1 MDRTGRVGLVAS
13 NDAFDDRYDLR
24 EFAPTTDAQGAPSA
38 ETEAWM
44 HAVELGFHET
54 HPDAE
59 GAARM
64 ASHFIADQETFLG
77 VYVREPLPGS
87 VDETWPAGT
96 FTWFGKRLTWG
107 EGASVDT
114 QAISAVTVRPTER
127 RRGILRRMMTHAL
140 ERGVAEGYAVASLTA
155 SEGTIYRRFG
165 FGCAIR
171 ERAVTVRRERALPLL
186 APTTGTV
193 TIVTPEWLAEGTG
206 RAVFDRFD
214 ARTPGSMVRN
224 AGTWPIVLGQR
235 NGDGSPAKDV
245 RAAVHR
251 SEGAGVDPSEIDGY
265 VTWRIKEGRGGEDTV
280 LEVVDLVYATDEAY
294 LSLWEFLLSIDL
306 NDVVRYNRSRLD
318 DPIVAALGDNRAYDV
333 EHEEDHVWLRVLD
346 VPAVLG
352 SRPYAVDGSLT
363 LAVSDAMGFAAGT
376 YRLDVVD
383 GQGTVTRQSDG
394 DDGGAEV
401 DLRLDVA
408 DLGAVLIGSVSPVTL
423 AAAGLVRATDPA
435 APALL
440 RAMLAPAR
448 TPHGITYF

>member
-1 MDRTGRVGLVAS
+1 MAS

-24 EFAPTTDAQGAPSA
+24 EFAPTTDAEGAPTP

-44 HAVELGFHET
+44 RAVGFGFHEA

-64 ASHFIADQETFLG
+64 ASHFLEDQETFLG
-77 VYVREPLPGS
+77 VYLRDPFPGS

-96 FTWFGKRLTWG
+96 FTWFRKRLTWA
-107 EGASVDT
+107 EGAAIDT

-193 TIVTPEWLAEGTG
+193 AVVTPEWLAEGTG

-224 AGTWPIVLGQR
+224 AGTWPIVFGLRDGEGQ
-235 NGDGSPAKDV
+235 PAKDV

-251 SEGAGVDPSEIDGY
+251 PDDSDEVDGY
-265 VTWRIKEGRGGEDTV
+265 VTWRVKEGKGDTV
-280 LEVVDLVYATDEAY
+280 LEIVDLVYANDAAY

-306 NDVVRYNRSRLD
+306 NDVVQYSRSRLD

-346 VPAVLG
+346 VPAVLS
-352 SRPYAVDGSLT
+352 SRPYAVDGSVT
-363 LAVSDAMGFAAGT
+363 LAVSDAMGFASGT
-376 YRLDVVD
+376 YRLDVTD
-383 GQGTVTRQSDG
+383 GQGTVTRLSDG
-394 DDGGAEV
+394 ADGEA

-423 AAAGLVRATDPA
+423 AAAGLVRAADQT

-440 RAMLAPAR
+440 RAMLTPAR

>member
-1 MDRTGRVGLVAS
+1 MS
-13 NDAFDDRYDLR
+13 NGAFDDRYDLR
-24 EFAPTTDAQGAPSA
+24 EFAPATDAEGGPDATTD
-38 ETEAWM
+38 AWM

-54 HPDAE
+54 HPSPE
-59 GAARM
+59 NAARM
-64 ASHFIADQETFLG
+64 AAHFIEDEETFLG
-77 VYVREPLPGS
+77 AYVREPMPGS

-96 FTWFGKRLTWG
+96 FAWFRKALSWG
-107 EGASVDT
+107 DGSSIDT

-127 RRGILRRMMTHAL
+127 RRGILRAMMTHAL

-171 ERAVTVRRERALPLL
+171 ERAVRVRRSRALPFV
-186 APTTGTV
+186 APTSGTV
-193 TIVTPEWLAEGTG
+193 SVVTPEWLAGGVG

-224 AGTWPIVLGQR
+224 AGTWPIVFGLR
-235 NGDGSPAKDV
+235 NGEGEPAKDV

-251 SEGAGVDPSEIDGY
+251 PEGAGTGTGAIDGY
-265 VTWRIKEGRGGEDTV
+265 VTWRVKEGKGETE
-280 LEVVDLVYATDEAY
+280 LQIVDLVYATDEAY

-306 NDVVRYNRSRLD
+306 NDVVTYNRSRLD

-333 EHEEDHVWLRVLD
+333 DHEEDHVWLRVLD
-346 VPAVLG
+346 VQAVLAD
-352 SRPYAVDGSLT
+352 RPYAVDGSLV
-363 LAVSDAMGFAAGT
+363 LAVADALGHAAGT

-383 GQGTVTRQSDG
+383 GRGTVTRTADA
-394 DDGGAEV
+394 AEPEQA
-401 DLRLDVA
+401 DLSLDVA
-408 DLGAVLIGSVSPVTL
+408 ELGAVLIGSVSPVTL
-423 AAAGLVRATDPA
+423 AAAGLLRAADPA

-440 RAMLAPAR
+440 RAMLVPPR

>member
-1 MDRTGRVGLVAS
+1 MAS

-24 EFAPTTDAQGAPSA
+24 EFAPTTDEQGAPTP

-44 HAVELGFHET
+44 RAVGLGFHEP

-64 ASHFIADQETFLG
+64 ASHFVADQETFLG
-77 VYVREPLPGS
+77 VYVREPFPGS

-96 FTWFGKRLTWG
+96 FTWFHKRLTWA
-107 EGASVDT
+107 EGAAVDT

-171 ERAVTVRRERALPLL
+171 ERAVRVRRARALPLL

-193 TIVTPEWLAEGTG
+193 TLVTPEWLAAGTG

-224 AGTWPIVLGQR
+224 TGTWPIVFGER
-235 NGDGSPAKDV
+235 NGDGSEAKDV

-251 SEGAGVDPSEIDGY
+251 PEGAGADPSEVDGY
-265 VTWRIKEGRGGEDTV
+265 VTWKIKEGRGGEDTV
-280 LEVVDLVYATDEAY
+280 LEVVDLVYATDAAY

-306 NDVVRYNRSRLD
+306 NDVVRYTRSRLD
-318 DPIVAALGDNRAYDV
+318 DPIVAAIGDNRAYDV

-346 VPAVLG
+346 VPAVLT
-352 SRPYAVDGSLT
+352 SRPYAVDGSVV

-376 YRLDVVD
+376 WRLDVVD
-383 GQGTVTRQSDG
+383 GRGTVTRTA
-394 DDGGAEV
+394 DDDQGAA

-423 AAAGLVRATDPA
+423 AAAGLVRADDPA
-435 APALL
+435 AVRLF
-440 RAMLAPAR
+440 RAMLLPER

>member
-1 MDRTGRVGLVAS
+1 MS
-13 NDAFDDRYDLR
+13 NEAFDDRYELR
-24 EFAPTTDAQGAPSA
+24 EFAPGTDDEGAPNA

-44 HAVELGFHET
+44 QAVGLGFHEP
-54 HPDAE
+54 HPGDE
-59 GAARM
+59 PAARM
-64 ASHFIADQETFLG
+64 VEHFIEDEETFLG
-77 VYVREPLPGS
+77 AYVRRPAPGS

-96 FTWFGKRLTWG
+96 FTWFRKPLSWG
-107 EGASVDT
+107 DGSSIDT

-165 FGCAIR
+165 FGSAIR
-171 ERAVTVRRERALPLL
+171 ERAVRVRRSRALPFL
-186 APTTGTV
+186 APTSGIV
-193 TIVTPEWLAEGTG
+193 SVVTPEWLAGGPG
-206 RAVFDRFD
+206 RAVFDRFH

-224 AGTWPIVLGQR
+224 AGTWPVAFGLRAYG
-235 NGDGSPAKDV
+235 GEKAKDV

-251 SEGAGVDPSEIDGY
+251 PVGSDEVDGY
-265 VTWRIKEGRGGEDTV
+265 VTWRVKDSRDDDTV

-333 EHEEDHVWLRVLD
+333 DHEEDHVWLRVLD
-346 VPAVLG
+346 VPAVLT

-363 LAVSDAMGFAAGT
+363 LAVTDALGFTTGT
-376 YRLDVVD
+376 YRLDVLEAR
-383 GQGTVTRQSDG
+383 GRVTKVADDADVAGSD
-394 DDGGAEV
+394 
-401 DLRLDVA
+401 LQLDVA
-408 DLGAVLIGSVSPVTL
+408 DLGALLLGSVSPVTL
-423 AAAGLVRATDPA
+423 AAAGLLRAVDPA

-440 RAMLAPAR
+440 RTMLTPPR

>member
-1 MDRTGRVGLVAS
+1 MGS

-24 EFAPTTDAQGAPSA
+24 EFAPTTDAEGAPTP

-44 HAVELGFHET
+44 RSVGFGFHEP

-64 ASHFIADQETFLG
+64 AAHFLEDQETFLG
-77 VYVREPLPGS
+77 VYLRDPLPGS

-96 FTWFGKRLTWG
+96 FTWFRKRLSWG
-107 EGASVDT
+107 DGATIDT

-171 ERAVTVRRERALPLL
+171 ERAVRVRRERALPFL

-224 AGTWPIVLGQR
+224 AGTWPIVFGLR
-235 NGDGSPAKDV
+235 DGEGKPAKDV

-251 SEGAGVDPSEIDGY
+251 PEGAGSGSDEVDGY
-265 VTWRIKEGRGGEDTV
+265 VTWRMKEGKSDTV
-280 LEVVDLVYATDEAY
+280 LEIVDLVYATDEAY

-306 NDVVRYNRSRLD
+306 NDVVTYNRSRLD

-333 EHEEDHVWLRVLD
+333 DHEEDHVWLRVLD
-346 VPAVLG
+346 VAAVLT
-352 SRPYAVDGSLT
+352 SRPYAVDGSIV
-363 LAVSDAMGFAAGT
+363 LAVSDAMGFATGT

-383 GQGTVTRQSDG
+383 GQGTVTRTAA
-394 DDGGAEV
+394 DDGGEA

-423 AAAGLVRATDPA
+423 AAAGLVRAADPA

-440 RAMLAPAR
+440 RAMLTPAR

>member
-1 MDRTGRVGLVAS
+1 MAS
-13 NDAFDDRYDLR
+13 NDASDDRYDLR
-24 EFAPTTDAQGAPSA
+24 EFAPTTDAQGAPTP

-44 HAVELGFHET
+44 RAVGFGFHEA

-64 ASHFIADQETFLG
+64 ASHFVEDQETFLG
-77 VYVREPLPGS
+77 VYLRDPFPGS

-96 FTWFGKRLTWG
+96 FTWFRKQLTWG
-107 EGASVDT
+107 AGASIDT

-193 TIVTPEWLAEGTG
+193 AIVTPEWLAEGTG
-206 RAVFDRFD
+206 RAVFDRFH

-224 AGTWPIVLGQR
+224 AGTWPVVFGLR
-235 NGDGSPAKDV
+235 DGEDKPAKDV

-251 SEGAGVDPSEIDGY
+251 PDDSDEVDGY
-265 VTWRIKEGRGGEDTV
+265 VTWRMKEGRGGSDTV
-280 LEVVDLVYATDEAY
+280 LEVVDLVYATNAAY
-294 LSLWEFLLSIDL
+294 MSLWEFLLSIDL
-306 NDVVRYNRSRLD
+306 NDVVRYTRSRLD
-318 DPIVAALGDNRAYDV
+318 DPIVAALADNRAYDV

-346 VPAVLG
+346 VPAVLA
-352 SRPYAVDGSLT
+352 SRPYAVDGSIV
-363 LAVSDAMGFAAGT
+363 LAVIDAMGFAAGT

-383 GQGTVTRQSDG
+383 GQGTVTRTAT
-394 DDGGAEV
+394 DDGGEA

-423 AAAGLVRATDPA
+423 AAVGLVRAVDPA

-440 RAMLAPAR
+440 RAMLTPAT

>member
-1 MDRTGRVGLVAS
+1 VAS

-24 EFAPTTDAQGAPSA
+24 EFAPTTDDQGAPTP

-44 HAVELGFHET
+44 RAVGLGFHEP

-64 ASHFIADQETFLG
+64 ASHFLEDQETFLG
-77 VYVREPLPGS
+77 AYLRDPLPGS

-96 FTWFGKRLTWG
+96 FTWFRKRLSWG
-107 EGASVDT
+107 DGASIDT

-171 ERAVTVRRERALPLL
+171 ERAVRVRRERALPLL

-193 TIVTPEWLAEGTG
+193 AVVTPEWLADGVG

-224 AGTWPIVLGQR
+224 AGTWPIVFGLR
-235 NGDGSPAKDV
+235 DGEGKPATDV

-251 SEGAGVDPSEIDGY
+251 PAGATAASDADGY
-265 VTWRIKEGRGGEDTV
+265 VTWRVKEGRGGTDTV
-280 LEVVDLVYATDEAY
+280 LEVVDLVYATDAAY

-306 NDVVRYNRSRLD
+306 NDVVRYTRSRLD
-318 DPIVAALGDNRAYDV
+318 DPVVAALGDNRAYDV

-346 VPAVLG
+346 VPAVLT
-352 SRPYAVDGSLT
+352 SRPYAVDGSIS

-383 GQGTVTRQSDG
+383 GRGTVTRTAD
-394 DDGGAEV
+394 DDGGEA

-423 AAAGLVRATDPA
+423 AAAGLVHADDPA
-435 APALL
+435 APAVF
-440 RAMLAPAR
+440 RSMLVPAR
-448 TPHGITYF
+448 VPHGITYF

>member
-1 MDRTGRVGLVAS
+1 MS
-13 NDAFDDRYDLR
+13 NDAFDDRYELR
-24 EFAPTTDAQGAPSA
+24 EFAPGTDEQGAPDA
-38 ETEAWM
+38 VTDAWM
-44 HAVELGFHET
+44 HAVGLGFHEP

-64 ASHFIADQETFLG
+64 VANMVADDETFLG

-87 VDETWPAGT
+87 VDATWPAGT
-96 FTWFGKRLTWG
+96 FTWFRKALSWG
-107 EGASVDT
+107 DGATIDT
-114 QAISAVTVRPTER
+114 QAISAVTDRPTER

-171 ERAVTVRRERALPLL
+171 ERAVRVRRARALPLL
-186 APTTGTV
+186 APTSGRV
-193 TIVTPEWLAEGTG
+193 SVVTPEWLDEGTA

-224 AGTWPIVLGQR
+224 AGTWPIVLGLR

-245 RAAVHR
+245 RGAVHR
-251 SEGAGVDPSEIDGY
+251 PDDSDEVDGY
-265 VTWRIKEGRGGEDTV
+265 VTWRVKEGSGRDQDTV

-306 NDVVRYNRSRLD
+306 NDVVRYSRSRLD
-318 DPIVAALGDNRAYDV
+318 DPIVAAIGDNRAYDV
-333 EHEEDHVWLRVLD
+333 DHEEDHVWLRVLD
-346 VPAVLG
+346 VAAVL
-352 SRPYAVDGSLT
+352 SARPFAVDGSLT

-383 GQGTVTRQSDG
+383 GRGTVTRTADEPR
-394 DDGGAEV
+394 DDA
-401 DLRLDVA
+401 DLQMDVA
-408 DLGAVLIGSVSPVTL
+408 ELGAVLIGSVSPRTL

-435 APALL
+435 AVTRFA
-440 RAMLAPAR
+440 AMLTPVR

>member
-1 MDRTGRVGLVAS
+1 
-13 NDAFDDRYDLR
+13 
-24 EFAPTTDAQGAPSA
+24 
-38 ETEAWM
+38 M

-64 ASHFIADQETFLG
+64 VSHFTADQETFLG
-77 VYVREPLPGS
+77 VYLRDPLPGS

-96 FTWFGKRLTWG
+96 FTWFRKRLTWG

-186 APTTGTV
+186 TPTTGTV
-193 TIVTPEWLAEGTG
+193 SIVTPEWLAEGTG

-224 AGTWPIVLGQR
+224 TGTWPIVFGQR

-251 SEGAGVDPSEIDGY
+251 PEGAGVDPSEIDGY
-265 VTWRIKEGRGGEDTV
+265 VTWRVKEGRGADTV
-280 LEVVDLVYATDEAY
+280 LEVVAR
-294 LSLWEFLLSIDL
+294 
-306 NDVVRYNRSRLD
+306 VVRGQTLSNTRPGTTSTRSSTG
-318 DPIVAALGDNRAYDV
+318 ISSAA
-333 EHEEDHVWLRVLD
+333 
-346 VPAVLG
+346 
-352 SRPYAVDGSLT
+352 
-363 LAVSDAMGFAAGT
+363 
-376 YRLDVVD
+376 
-383 GQGTVTRQSDG
+383 
-394 DDGGAEV
+394 
-401 DLRLDVA
+401 
-408 DLGAVLIGSVSPVTL
+408 
-423 AAAGLVRATDPA
+423 
-435 APALL
+435 
-440 RAMLAPAR
+440 
-448 TPHGITYF
+448 

>member
-1 MDRTGRVGLVAS
+1 MS
-13 NDAFDDRYDLR
+13 NEAFDDRYELR
-24 EFAPTTDAQGAPSA
+24 EFAPGTDEQGAPDA
-38 ETEAWM
+38 ATDAWM
-44 HAVELGFHET
+44 HAVGLGFHEP
-54 HPDAE
+54 HPNAE
-59 GAARM
+59 VAALM
-64 ASHFIADQETFLG
+64 AEAFVADRETWLG
-77 VYVREPLPGS
+77 VHVRRPLPGS

-96 FTWFGKRLTWG
+96 FAWFPKSLSWG
-107 EGASVDT
+107 DGQTVET

-171 ERAVTVRRERALPLL
+171 ERAVRVRRARALPFL

-193 TIVTPEWLAEGTG
+193 TVVTPEWLADGNA

-214 ARTPGSMVRN
+214 ARTPGSMKRN
-224 AGTWPIVLGQR
+224 TSTWPIVTGLR
-235 NGDGSPAKDV
+235 NGDGEPAKDV

-251 SEGAGVDPSEIDGY
+251 PDGATDADAVDGY
-265 VTWRIKEGRGGEDTV
+265 VTWRVKEGSGRDQDTV

-306 NDVVRYNRSRLD
+306 NDVVSYKRSRLD

-333 EHEEDHVWLRVLD
+333 DHEEDHVWLRVLD
-346 VPAVLG
+346 VPAVLA
-352 SRPYAVDGSLT
+352 SRPYAVDGSIV

-376 YRLDVVD
+376 YRLEVVD
-383 GQGTVTRQSDG
+383 GRGTVTRTAADDSG
-394 DDGGAEV
+394 DADV
-401 DLRLDVA
+401 RLDVA
-408 DLGAVLIGSVSPVTL
+408 DLGALLIGSVSPVTL

-440 RAMLAPAR
+440 RAMLTPAR